1 MKISIATLLFSHLI
15 FFIGLPIFAQT
26 RSETEK
32 QIASTIVRG
41 VDVPD
46 GFEVTQV
53 AGDELVP
60 NVFCLTVS
68 PKGET
73 LVSGPGYIKALID
86 TDGDHVFDSTRLFA
100 AGPKSGAQGMCFDGN
115 DLLCTGDGGLL
126 RFSDTD
132 GDGVADGP
140 ATKLFSIKTGGEHDA
155 HAIRKG
161 PDGWWYLIAG
171 NGAPISSEFYS
182 NPNSPVK
189 NPRAG
194 FLMRISP
201 DWSKKEIFAHGF
213 RNAYD
218 FDFNSS
224 GQVFVYDSDGE
235 RDVSLP
241 WYRPTRLFR
250 MRAGDDAGWVAASWK
265 RPSHFFDMPIE
276 IGALGRGSP
285 TGVINCLSDSF
296 PQTYRDAIFVA
307 DWTFGRVVAFR
318 RDEFGNYDRGSDFAV
333 ATGQFGFAVTDLVF
347 DSDGSLLISTGGR
360 GTKGA
365 VYRVRYKGGLRDQA
379 PEDQTAE
386 TTFAT
391 TNRSQ
396 LKVETLI
403 SALNDS
409 GELNRISALEALIGL
424 PRDVSSALE
433 DQAELR
439 VALVKGLKK
448 ILAEPEPKTLGLLM
462 RLDAQFDQATHDELK
477 KIDLPVEAKL
487 TLAIRSPTKMDISN
501 TLDALL
507 NGEGDSLVIARLGQL
522 LLGGENQKS
531 LPMFVGY
538 SARKPIEFSTDESR
552 EFADIMTDA
561 LTKIEVADSDQTK
574 VEALKE
580 AGRFAAMLGCNSRNL
595 QSRLV
600 ELAGQGSAQNSIHW
614 LNCLSQI
621 INDREKRLDP
631 AFVPTVAATLAGVTR
646 KIERDGQDIDRNF
659 APRMRDLANRL
670 CKRIGKEFEMELAQ
684 KVVGKS
690 DEIYLLDVLAPAARE
705 LAVER
710 FATRIE
716 ATRKDVV
723 ASQLRVLLRR
733 DDEYYVPLLRTFKDR
748 SDLRDVVV
756 TGLSR
761 FPESQDRSLFVEAL
775 SSFNLTTVKQGT
787 IGLRRLGGNAQP
799 DELVTALSKT
809 FQIAWDKPATSVR
822 DQLVLLLQE
831 RTKQSFGY
839 AMKKPGFNQTE
850 SLTRW
855 KMYLSKEYPKAFEST
870 FRDSNSS
877 KQLSERLR
885 TINWSAGD
893 ANRGAK
899 VFKSRQCAQCH
910 DMGSRLGP
918 RLEGIA
924 SRFGRDDIFR
934 SIVLPNEQVPDR
946 YRAVM
951 IETVDGQVIQGSV
964 VYQSVEGVT
973 LQESS
978 GNTVRIN
985 RGDIE
990 SRSVSKNSLMPE
1002 GLLNDASG
1010 QDWADLYA
1018 YLKKL

>member
-1 MKISIATLLFSHLI
+1 
-15 FFIGLPIFAQT
+15 
-26 RSETEK
+26 
-32 QIASTIVRG
+32 
-41 VDVPD
+41 
-46 GFEVTQV
+46 
-53 AGDELVP
+53 
-60 NVFCLTVS
+60 
-68 PKGET
+68 
-73 LVSGPGYIKALID
+73 
-86 TDGDHVFDSTRLFA
+86 
-100 AGPKSGAQGMCFDGN
+100 
-115 DLLCTGDGGLL
+115 
-126 RFSDTD
+126 
-132 GDGVADGP
+132 
-140 ATKLFSIKTGGEHDA
+140 
-155 HAIRKG
+155 
-161 PDGWWYLIAG
+161 
-171 NGAPISSEFYS
+171 
-182 NPNSPVK
+182 
-189 NPRAG
+189 
-194 FLMRISP
+194 
-201 DWSKKEIFAHGF
+201 
-213 RNAYD
+213 
-218 FDFNSS
+218 
-224 GQVFVYDSDGE
+224 
-235 RDVSLP
+235 
-241 WYRPTRLFR
+241 
-250 MRAGDDAGWVAASWK
+250 
-265 RPSHFFDMPIE
+265 
-276 IGALGRGSP
+276 
-285 TGVINCLSDSF
+285 
-296 PQTYRDAIFVA
+296 
-307 DWTFGRVVAFR
+307 
-318 RDEFGNYDRGSDFAV
+318 
-333 ATGQFGFAVTDLVF
+333 
-347 DSDGSLLISTGGR
+347 
-360 GTKGA
+360 
-365 VYRVRYKGGLRDQA
+365 
-379 PEDQTAE
+379 
-386 TTFAT
+386 
-391 TNRSQ
+391 
-396 LKVETLI
+396 
-403 SALNDS
+403 
-409 GELNRISALEALIGL
+409 
-424 PRDVSSALE
+424 
-433 DQAELR
+433 
-439 VALVKGLKK
+439 
-448 ILAEPEPKTLGLLM
+448 
-462 RLDAQFDQATHDELK
+462 
-477 KIDLPVEAKL
+477 
-487 TLAIRSPTKMDISN
+487 
-501 TLDALL
+501 
-507 NGEGDSLVIARLGQL
+507 
-522 LLGGENQKS
+522 
-531 LPMFVGY
+531 
-538 SARKPIEFSTDESR
+538 
-552 EFADIMTDA
+552 
-561 LTKIEVADSDQTK
+561 
-574 VEALKE
+574 
-580 AGRFAAMLGCNSRNL
+580 
-595 QSRLV
+595 
-600 ELAGQGSAQNSIHW
+600 
-614 LNCLSQI
+614 
-621 INDREKRLDP
+621 
-631 AFVPTVAATLAGVTR
+631 
-646 KIERDGQDIDRNF
+646 
-659 APRMRDLANRL
+659 
-670 CKRIGKEFEMELAQ
+670 MELAQ

-716 ATRKDVV
+716 ATRKDVA

-924 SRFGRDDIFR
+924 SRFARDDIFR